1 MKNLLPILPA
11 GTSKN
16 FKTGN
21 WRFQKPKIDT
31 EKCIGCGICEKFCP
45 EKSLSVNPKSKKAEY
60 NPEFCKGCGICA
72 EQCPQ
77 KAIKMIEE

>member
-1 MKNLLPILPA
+1 MSKLLPIMPA

-16 FKTGN
+16 FKTGT
-21 WRFQKPKIDT
+21 WKFQKPEIDK

-45 EKSLSVNPKSKKAEY
+45 EKSIAVNKETKKAEY

-72 EQCPQ
+72 DQCLK
-77 KAIKMIEE
+77 KAITMEEE